1 MDHSVIAAR
10 KTRLAPVLVVPS
22 PGGVQ
27 RINTATALSLKPSHV
42 TRRAMCLQK
51 FESLFGDILIESD
64 SALMPSTV
72 VGHIEPNVIDLPEA
86 WKAKGQGW
94 GDGRIFKEARPVN
107 RL

>member
-1 MDHSVIAAR
+1 
-10 KTRLAPVLVVPS
+10 
-22 PGGVQ
+22 
-27 RINTATALSLKPSHV
+27 
-42 TRRAMCLQK
+42 MCLQK

-94 GDGRIFKEARPVN
+94 ADGRIFKEARPVN
-107 RL
+107 